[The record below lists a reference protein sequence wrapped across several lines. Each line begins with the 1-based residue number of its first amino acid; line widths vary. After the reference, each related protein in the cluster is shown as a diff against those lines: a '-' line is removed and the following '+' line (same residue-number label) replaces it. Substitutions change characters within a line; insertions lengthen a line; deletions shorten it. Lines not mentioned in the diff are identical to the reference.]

1 MKLEIKPLSQRDSLW
16 ANKKLGSSTVSTI
29 GDYGCL
35 LVCHAMMLT
44 YYGHDFHPDDLNEF
58 YKTRKVFDSATMIN
72 YYAAANCFEDISA
85 DDYVDCYIDPA
96 PLDRIDKYL
105 AEGKPVI
112 ALVDFSPKEGVQTH
126 FVLIIGKDRDYLIN
140 DPWTGEC
147 YWFEAKYGDPARY
160 IFGLRLY
167 SGPVKEVVTNEALN
181 AQIVSLHGQLS
192 DAHKALATLQDSF
205 SQSQRE
211 IKGYREDVENLQE
224 ENRNLVLAD
233 EKQKIQIKKL
243 TDQYHESEVEN
254 QAVLEALT
262 SSQAD
267 VLALM
272 SNWELLIEVC
282 KRITKRG

>member
-35 LVCHAMMLT
+35 LVCHAMILT

-58 YKTRKVFDSATMIN
+58 YKTRKVFDSATIIN

-126 FVLIIGKDRDYLIN
+126 FVLIIGKDKDYLIN
-140 DPWTGEC
+140 DPWTGET

-181 AQIVSLHGQLS
+181 AQIVSLHTQLS
-192 DAHKALATLQDSF
+192 TAHGAMADLQDTIGK
-205 SQSQRE
+205 QKAT
-211 IKGYREDVENLQE
+211 IDGYEKDAKELRE
-224 ENRNLVLAD
+224 ENGNLVIAD
-233 EKQKIQIKKL
+233 ERQKIEINKL
-243 TDQYHESEVEN
+243 GGRLDTLLSDN
-254 QAVLEALT
+254 TALKST
-262 SSQAD
+262 LKGSQAQ
-267 VLALM
+267 LIKTTP
-272 SNWELLIEVC
+272 LLEILKIKFLKGGDE
-282 KRITKRG
+282 K